1 MAKQRSTSLLIGIA
15 LMGAGIANWAV
26 AGDCM
31 FGCWNR
37 PTCGKV
43 CKLVCGEKTLVAV
56 GYGCKCN
63 TIAVPCPS
71 CEGCKHCSCQCCPP
85 DACGPCGTNKGD
97 VCCGPCCPSCEAAP
111 AKITFCWH
119 DFTTCGGA
127 CPRTVKLLTKYQA
140 EKKICWYH
148 WEVVDGCNCCGPDG
162 CGPACGCGESAESK
176 CPRIYKAAP
185 AEAQIG
191 DYFELTQAD
200 RAELATFVSNDG
212 QELVATPQRDIAA
225 SLASAANGVQQAI
238 PASANTSAAVPAP
251 QDSKPPLWQR
261 LADMLPIAKTP
272 Q

>member
-1 MAKQRSTSLLIGIA
+1 MAKQWIASLMIGAA
-15 LMGAGIANWAV
+15 LAGLGIANRAT

-31 FGCWNR
+31 FGCWDR

-43 CKLVCGEKTLVAV
+43 CKLVCAEKTLTAV

-71 CEGCKHCSCQCCPP
+71 CEGCKHCCCQCCPP

-127 CPRTVKLLTKYQA
+127 CPRTVKVLTKYQA

-148 WEVVDGCNCCGPDG
+148 WEVVDGCNCGCPGS
-162 CGPACGCGESAESK
+162 CGPACGCAESADSK
-176 CPRIYKAAP
+176 CPCIYKAAP
-185 AEAQIG
+185 ADAQIG
-191 DYFELTQAD
+191 DQLELSQSD
-200 RAELATFVSNDG
+200 RAELVGYISKDG
-212 QELVATPQRDIAA
+212 EELVAASQPDITA
-225 SLASAANGVQQAI
+225 SLVHAADRAQQLA
-238 PASANTSAAVPAP
+238 PSVDTSAAAAP
-251 QDSKPPLWQR
+251 TQDSDPSLWQR
-261 LADMLPIAKTP
+261 WAGMLPTAKWMR
-272 Q
+272 